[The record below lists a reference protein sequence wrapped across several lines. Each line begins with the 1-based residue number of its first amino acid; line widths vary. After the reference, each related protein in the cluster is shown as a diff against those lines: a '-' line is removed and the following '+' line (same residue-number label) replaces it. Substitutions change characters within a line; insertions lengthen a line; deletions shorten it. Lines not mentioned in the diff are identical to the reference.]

1 MGYSVILKWRNEMNA
16 KEIAQEAIGILNKKI
31 TNEVFM
37 IIQNNRS
44 LMLKYLREVESKGL
58 DSVNQIIGKEV
69 KAAYQLTNINDIED
83 NPSCILIQS
92 HQKFE

>member
-1 MGYSVILKWRNEMNA
+1 MNA

-31 TNEVFM
+31 TNEVFLT
-37 IIQNNRS
+37 IQNNPS
-44 LMLKYLREVESKGL
+44 LMLEYLRAVEANGL

-69 KAAYQLTNINDIED
+69 KNAYQLININERED
-83 NPSCILIQS
+83 NPSCTLIQS